1 MLKLSSTLTSFHL
14 SLLPIIFIL
23 IYFPF
28 ILFFLSVLANL
39 FGVSRKV
46 GCLNPFVSQL
56 TLTSITMLCFVMA
69 RLDYLKRCFVTF
81 RFPTVRFATTLFA
94 IFRSAALHFH
104 TFRSLILRLAL
115 HWFMIFCAF
124 VRQFATLNRYAL
136 YRCCPHSNALYR

>member
-14 SLLPIIFIL
+14 PLLPIIFIV
-23 IYFPF
+23 IYFPS
-28 ILFFLSVLANL
+28 IFFLSVLANL
-39 FGVSRKV
+39 FGVLRKV
-46 GCLNPFVSQL
+46 GCLNPFVCQL

-81 RFPTVRFATTLFA
+81 RSPTVRFATSLFA
-94 IFRSAALHFH
+94 IFRSAASHFD

-124 VRQFATLNRYAL
+124 VCQFATLNCYAL
-136 YRCCPHSNALYR
+136 YRCCPHSYALYR